1 MRVNLADVIDAIDTI
16 NEDET
21 YFYSIQDEEIVYV
34 LEDDED
40 DEFFIPL
47 PTKEEV
53 NDYQNM
59 VNFTE
64 SIEDDKKCDWF
75 ENAIH
80 GKGAFRRFRATLER
94 FGMETEWY
102 DYLEACHREL
112 AIEWC
117 EQHGIVYDTSVRS
130 EEVDDDWDEEDVV
143 VERKPIKQVQ
153 IPLRFVHI
161 DEDNYM
167 SALSLCDIYL
177 QELDQYEGVSS
188 SSDYDRAQDYLEEAL
203 EEKDIYVLS
212 DHGRFI
218 AMAICRMNGCITTI
232 TDLCVV
238 KDKRRSGVARQLVQ
252 EIQKEEVET
261 LQFEVPTNNPIMH
274 AFLQAIGYAKV
285 IHTTYTK
292 W

>member
-1 MRVNLADVIDAIDTI
+1 MKVNLLDVIDAIDTI

-21 YFYSIQDEEIVYV
+21 YFYSIQDEEIVYA
-34 LEDDED
+34 LDDGEDE
-40 DEFFIPL
+40 EFFIPL
-47 PTKEEV
+47 PTKQEV

-64 SIEDDKKCDWF
+64 TIEDDKKRDWF

-117 EQHGIVYDTSVRS
+117 EQHGIVYDMTARC
-130 EEVDDDWDEEDVV
+130 EEVDDDWVEEDVV
-143 VERKPIKQVQ
+143 AEKEPIKQLK
-153 IPLRFVHI
+153 IPLRFVRI

-167 SALSLCDIYL
+167 SALSLCDTYL
-177 QELDQYEGVSS
+177 QELDQYAGLSS
-188 SSDYDRAQDYLEEAL
+188 SSDYDRAQNYLEEAL

-218 AMAICRMNGCITTI
+218 AMAICRMNGSVTTI

-252 EIQKEEVET
+252 EIQKEEVEP
-261 LQFEVPTNNPIMH
+261 LQFEVPTNNSIMH
-274 AFLQAIGYAKV
+274 AFLQAIGYAKI
-285 IHTTYTK
+285 IHTTYSK
-292 W
+292 

>member
-1 MRVNLADVIDAIDTI
+1 MKVNLLDVIDAIDTI

-21 YFYSIQDEEIVYV
+21 YFYSIQDEEIVYA
-34 LEDDED
+34 LDDGEDE
-40 DEFFIPL
+40 EFFIPL
-47 PTKEEV
+47 PTKQEV

-64 SIEDDKKCDWF
+64 TIEDDKKRDWF

-117 EQHGIVYDTSVRS
+117 EQHGIVYDMTARC
-130 EEVDDDWDEEDVV
+130 EEVDDDWVEEDVV
-143 VERKPIKQVQ
+143 VEKEPIKQVQ
-153 IPLRFVHI
+153 IPLRFVRI

-167 SALSLCDIYL
+167 SALSLCDTYL
-177 QELDQYEGVSS
+177 QERDQYAGLSS
-188 SSDYDRAQDYLEEAL
+188 SSDYDRAQNYLEEAL
-203 EEKDIYVLS
+203 EEKDIYALS

-218 AMAICRMNGCITTI
+218 AMAICRMNGSITTI

-238 KDKRRSGVARQLVQ
+238 KDKRLSGVARQLVR
-252 EIQKEEVET
+252 EIQKVEVHP
-261 LQFEVPTNNPIMH
+261 LQFEVPTNNSIMH

-292 W
+292 

>member
-1 MRVNLADVIDAIDTI
+1 MKVNLADIVDAIDTI

-53 NDYQNM
+53 NDYQIM

-64 SIEDDKKCDWF
+64 TIEDDKKRDWF
-75 ENAIH
+75 ENAIR

-94 FGMETEWY
+94 FGMETQWY
-102 DYLEACHREL
+102 DYLEASHREL

-117 EQHGIVYDTSVRS
+117 EQHGIVYDTSIQS
-130 EEVDDDWDEEDVV
+130 EEVDDDWGEEDVV
-143 VERKPIKQVQ
+143 KEKEPIKQIQ

-161 DEDNYM
+161 DDDNYM
-167 SALSLCDIYL
+167 SALSLCDTYL
-177 QELDQYEGVSS
+177 QELDQYVGISS
-188 SSDYDRAQDYLEEAL
+188 SSDYDRAKDYLEEAL
-203 EEKDIYVLS
+203 EEKDMYVLS

-218 AMAICRMNGCITTI
+218 AMAIFRMAGSVTTI

-238 KDKRRSGVARQLVQ
+238 KDKRRSGVARKLIR
-252 EIQKEEVET
+252 EIQKEEVQP

-274 AFLQAIGYAKV
+274 AFLQAIGYAK
-285 IHTTYTK
+285 ILHTTYTK
-292 W
+292 

>member
-1 MRVNLADVIDAIDTI
+1 MKVNLLDVIDAIDTI

-21 YFYSIQDEEIVYV
+21 YFYSIQDEEIVYA
-34 LEDDED
+34 LEDGGDE
-40 DEFFIPL
+40 EFFIPL
-47 PTKEEV
+47 PTKQEV

-64 SIEDDKKCDWF
+64 TIEDDKKRDWF

-117 EQHGIVYDTSVRS
+117 EQHGIVYDMTARC
-130 EEVDDDWDEEDVV
+130 EEVDDNWIEEDVV
-143 VERKPIKQVQ
+143 AEKEPIKQVQ
-153 IPLRFVHI
+153 IPLRFVRI

-167 SALSLCDIYL
+167 SALSLCDTYL
-177 QELDQYEGVSS
+177 QELDQYAGLSS
-188 SSDYDRAQDYLEEAL
+188 SSDYDRAQNYLEEAL

-218 AMAICRMNGCITTI
+218 AMAICRMNGSVTTI

-238 KDKRRSGVARQLVQ
+238 KDKRLSGVARQLVQ
-252 EIQKEEVET
+252 EIQKEEVEP
-261 LQFEVPTNNPIMH
+261 LQFEVPTNNSIMH

-292 W
+292 

>member
-1 MRVNLADVIDAIDTI
+1 MKVNLLDVIDAIDTVS
-16 NEDET
+16 EDET
-21 YFYSIQDEEIVYV
+21 YFYSIQDEEIVYA
-34 LEDDED
+34 LDDSED

-47 PTKEEV
+47 PTKDEV

-64 SIEDDKKCDWF
+64 TIEDEKKRDWF

-167 SALSLCDIYL
+167 SALSLCDTYL
-177 QELDQYEGVSS
+177 QELDHCAGVSS

-232 TDLCVV
+232 TDLYVV

-261 LQFEVPTNNPIMH
+261 LQFEVPTNNPTMH
-274 AFLQAIGYAKV
+274 AFLQAIGYAKI

-292 W
+292 

>member
-64 SIEDDKKCDWF
+64 SIEDDKKRDWF

-130 EEVDDDWDEEDVV
+130 EEVDDNWDEEDVV
-143 VERKPIKQVQ
+143 VEKKPIKQVQ
-153 IPLRFVHI
+153 IPLRFVRI

-167 SALSLCDIYL
+167 SALSLCDTYL
-177 QELDQYEGVSS
+177 QERDQYAGLSS
-188 SSDYDRAQDYLEEAL
+188 SSDYDRAQNYLEEAL
-203 EEKDIYVLS
+203 EEKDIYALS

-218 AMAICRMNGCITTI
+218 AMAICRMNGSITTI

-238 KDKRRSGVARQLVQ
+238 KDKRLSGVARQLVR
-252 EIQKEEVET
+252 EIQKVEVHP
-261 LQFEVPTNNPIMH
+261 LQFEVPTNNSIMH

-285 IHTTYTK
+285 IHTTYSK
-292 W
+292 

>member
-1 MRVNLADVIDAIDTI
+1 MKVNLLDVIDAIDTI

-21 YFYSIQDEEIVYV
+21 YFYSIQDEEIVYA
-34 LEDDED
+34 LDDGEDE
-40 DEFFIPL
+40 EFFIPL
-47 PTKEEV
+47 PTKQEV

-64 SIEDDKKCDWF
+64 TIEDDKKRDWF

-117 EQHGIVYDTSVRS
+117 EQHGIVYDMTARC
-130 EEVDDDWDEEDVV
+130 EEVDDDWVEEDVV
-143 VERKPIKQVQ
+143 AEKEPIKQVQ
-153 IPLRFVHI
+153 IPLRFVRI

-167 SALSLCDIYL
+167 SALSLCDTYL
-177 QELDQYEGVSS
+177 QELDQYAGVSS
-188 SSDYDRAQDYLEEAL
+188 SSDYDRAQNYLEEAL

-218 AMAICRMNGCITTI
+218 AMAICRMNGSVTTI

-252 EIQKEEVET
+252 EIQKEEVEP

-274 AFLQAIGYAKV
+274 GFLQAIGYAKV

-292 W
+292 

>member
-1 MRVNLADVIDAIDTI
+1 MKVNLLDVIDAIDTI

-21 YFYSIQDEEIVYV
+21 YFYSIQDEEIVYA
-34 LEDDED
+34 LDDGEDE
-40 DEFFIPL
+40 EFFIPL
-47 PTKEEV
+47 PTKQEV

-64 SIEDDKKCDWF
+64 TIEDDKKRDWF

-117 EQHGIVYDTSVRS
+117 EQHGIVYDTSARC
-130 EEVDDDWDEEDVV
+130 EEVDDDWVEGDVV
-143 VERKPIKQVQ
+143 AEKEPIKQVQ
-153 IPLRFVHI
+153 IPLRFVRI

-167 SALSLCDIYL
+167 SALSLCDTYL
-177 QELDQYEGVSS
+177 QELDQYAGLSS
-188 SSDYDRAQDYLEEAL
+188 SSDYDRAQNYLEEAL

-218 AMAICRMNGCITTI
+218 AIAICRMNGSVTTI

-238 KDKRRSGVARQLVQ
+238 KDKRLSGVARQLVQ
-252 EIQKEEVET
+252 EIQKAEVEP
-261 LQFEVPTNNPIMH
+261 LQFEVPTNNSIMH

-292 W
+292 

>member
-1 MRVNLADVIDAIDTI
+1 MDVIDAIDTI

-64 SIEDDKKCDWF
+64 TIEDDKKRDWF
-75 ENAIH
+75 ENAIR

-94 FGMETEWY
+94 FGMETAWY
-102 DYLEACHREL
+102 DFLEASHREL

-143 VERKPIKQVQ
+143 KEKEPVKQMQ
-153 IPLRFVHI
+153 IPLRFVRI
-161 DEDNYM
+161 DDDNYM
-167 SALSLCDIYL
+167 SVLSLCDTYL
-177 QELDQYEGVSS
+177 QELDQYAGVSS

-203 EEKDIYVLS
+203 EEKDMYVLS

-218 AMAICRMNGCITTI
+218 AMAICRMDGSVTTI

-238 KDKRRSGVARQLVQ
+238 KDKRRSGVARKLIS
-252 EIQKEEVET
+252 EIQKEELQP

-274 AFLQAIGYAKV
+274 AFLQAIGYAK
-285 IHTTYTK
+285 ILHTTYTK
-292 W
+292 

>member
-1 MRVNLADVIDAIDTI
+1 MKVNLMDVIDTI

-64 SIEDDKKCDWF
+64 TIEDDKKRDWF
-75 ENAIH
+75 ENAIR

-94 FGMETEWY
+94 FGMETAWY
-102 DYLEACHREL
+102 DFLEASHREL

-143 VERKPIKQVQ
+143 KEKEPVKQMQ
-153 IPLRFVHI
+153 IPLRFVRI
-161 DEDNYM
+161 DDDNYM
-167 SALSLCDIYL
+167 SVLSLCDTYL
-177 QELDQYEGVSS
+177 QELDQYAGVSS

-203 EEKDIYVLS
+203 EEKDMYVLS

-218 AMAICRMNGCITTI
+218 AMAICRMDGSVTTI

-238 KDKRRSGVARQLVQ
+238 KDKRRSGVARKLIS
-252 EIQKEEVET
+252 EIQKEELQP

-274 AFLQAIGYAKV
+274 AFLQAIGYAK
-285 IHTTYTK
+285 ILHTTYTK
-292 W
+292 

>member
-1 MRVNLADVIDAIDTI
+1 MKVNLLDVIDAIDTI

-21 YFYSIQDEEIVYV
+21 YFYSIQDEEIVYT
-34 LEDDED
+34 LDDGEDE
-40 DEFFIPL
+40 EFFIPL
-47 PTKEEV
+47 PTKQEV

-64 SIEDDKKCDWF
+64 TIEDDKKRDWF

-117 EQHGIVYDTSVRS
+117 EQHGIVYDMTARC
-130 EEVDDDWDEEDVV
+130 EEVDDDWVEEDVV
-143 VERKPIKQVQ
+143 AEKEPIKQVQ
-153 IPLRFVHI
+153 IPLRFVRI

-167 SALSLCDIYL
+167 SALSLCDTYL
-177 QELDQYEGVSS
+177 QELDQYAGLSP

-218 AMAICRMNGCITTI
+218 AIAICRMNGSVTTI

-238 KDKRRSGVARQLVQ
+238 KDKRLSGVARQLVQ
-252 EIQKEEVET
+252 EIQKAEVEP
-261 LQFEVPTNNPIMH
+261 LQFEVPTNNSIMH

-292 W
+292 

>member
-1 MRVNLADVIDAIDTI
+1 MKVNLLDVIDAIDTI

-21 YFYSIQDEEIVYV
+21 YFYSIQDEEIVYA
-34 LEDDED
+34 LDDGEDE
-40 DEFFIPL
+40 EFFIPL
-47 PTKEEV
+47 PTKQEV

-64 SIEDDKKCDWF
+64 TIEDDKKRDWF

-117 EQHGIVYDTSVRS
+117 EQHGIVYDTSARC
-130 EEVDDDWDEEDVV
+130 EEVDDDWVEGDVV
-143 VERKPIKQVQ
+143 AEREPIKQVQ
-153 IPLRFVHI
+153 IPLRFVRI

-167 SALSLCDIYL
+167 SALSLCDTYL
-177 QELDQYEGVSS
+177 QELDQYAGVSS
-188 SSDYDRAQDYLEEAL
+188 SSDYDRAQNYLEEAL

-218 AMAICRMNGCITTI
+218 AMAICRMNGSVTTI

-252 EIQKEEVET
+252 EIQKEEVEP

-274 AFLQAIGYAKV
+274 AFLQAIGYAK
-285 IHTTYTK
+285 ILHTTYTK
-292 W
+292 

>member
-1 MRVNLADVIDAIDTI
+1 MKVNLLDVIDAIDTI

-21 YFYSIQDEEIVYV
+21 YFYSIQDEEIVYA
-34 LEDDED
+34 LDDGEDE
-40 DEFFIPL
+40 EFFIPL
-47 PTKEEV
+47 PTKQEV

-64 SIEDDKKCDWF
+64 TIEDDKKRDWF

-117 EQHGIVYDTSVRS
+117 EQHGIVYDMTARC
-130 EEVDDDWDEEDVV
+130 EEVDDDWVEEDVV
-143 VERKPIKQVQ
+143 VEKEPIKQVH
-153 IPLRFVHI
+153 IPLRFVRI

-167 SALSLCDIYL
+167 SALSLCDTYL
-177 QELDQYEGVSS
+177 QELDQYAGLSS
-188 SSDYDRAQDYLEEAL
+188 SSDYDRAQNYLEEAL

-218 AMAICRMNGCITTI
+218 AMAICRMNGSVTTI

-252 EIQKEEVET
+252 EIQKEEVEP
-261 LQFEVPTNNPIMH
+261 LQFEVPTNNSIMH

-285 IHTTYTK
+285 IHTTYSK
-292 W
+292 

>member
-252 EIQKEEVET
+252 EIQKEEVEP
-261 LQFEVPTNNPIMH
+261 LQFEVPTNNPTMH
-274 AFLQAIGYAKV
+274 AFLQAIGYAKI

-292 W
+292 

>member
-1 MRVNLADVIDAIDTI
+1 MKVNLLDVIDAIDTI
-16 NEDET
+16 NEEET
-21 YFYSIQDEEIVYV
+21 YFYSIQDEEIVYA
-34 LEDDED
+34 LDDGEDE
-40 DEFFIPL
+40 EFFIPL
-47 PTKEEV
+47 PTKQEV

-64 SIEDDKKCDWF
+64 TIEDDKKRDWF

-80 GKGAFRRFRATLER
+80 GKGAFRRFRATLQR

-102 DYLEACHREL
+102 DYLEASHREL

-130 EEVDDDWDEEDVV
+130 EVVDDDWDEEDVV

-153 IPLRFVHI
+153 IPLRFVRV

-177 QELDQYEGVSS
+177 QELDQYAGVSS
-188 SSDYDRAQDYLEEAL
+188 FSDYERAQDYLEEAL

-218 AMAICRMNGCITTI
+218 AMAICRMNGSITTI

-238 KDKRRSGVARQLVQ
+238 KDKRRSGIARQLVQ
-252 EIQKEEVET
+252 EIQKEEVEP

-285 IHTTYTK
+285 IHTTYSK
-292 W
+292 

>member
-64 SIEDDKKCDWF
+64 SIEDDKKRDWF

-117 EQHGIVYDTSVRS
+117 EQHGVVYDTSVRS

-218 AMAICRMNGCITTI
+218 AMAIFRMDGSITTI

-238 KDKRRSGVARQLVQ
+238 KDKRRSGVARKLIS
-252 EIQKEEVET
+252 EIQKEEVQP

-274 AFLQAIGYAKV
+274 AFLQAIGYAK
-285 IHTTYTK
+285 ILHTTYTK
-292 W
+292 

>member
-64 SIEDDKKCDWF
+64 SIEDDKKRDWF

-80 GKGAFRRFRATLER
+80 GKGALRRFRATLER

-167 SALSLCDIYL
+167 SALSLCDTYL
-177 QELDQYEGVSS
+177 QELDHCAGVSS

-232 TDLCVV
+232 TDLYVV

-292 W
+292 

>member
-1 MRVNLADVIDAIDTI
+1 MKVNLLDVIDAIDTI
-16 NEDET
+16 NEEET
-21 YFYSIQDEEIVYV
+21 YFYSIQDEEIVYA
-34 LEDDED
+34 LDDGEDE
-40 DEFFIPL
+40 EFFIPL
-47 PTKEEV
+47 PTKQEV

-64 SIEDDKKCDWF
+64 TIEDDKKRDWF

-80 GKGAFRRFRATLER
+80 GNGAFRRFRATLQR

-130 EEVDDDWDEEDVV
+130 EVVDDDWDEEDVV

-153 IPLRFVHI
+153 IPLRFVRV

-177 QELDQYEGVSS
+177 QELDQYAGVSS
-188 SSDYDRAQDYLEEAL
+188 FSDYERAQDYLEEAL
-203 EEKDIYVLS
+203 EEIDIYVLS

-218 AMAICRMNGCITTI
+218 AMAICRMNGSITTI

-238 KDKRRSGVARQLVQ
+238 KDKRRSGIARQLVQ
-252 EIQKEEVET
+252 EIQKEEVEP

-285 IHTTYTK
+285 IHTTYSK
-292 W
+292 

>member
-1 MRVNLADVIDAIDTI
+1 MDVIDAIDTI

-64 SIEDDKKCDWF
+64 TIEDDKKRDWF
-75 ENAIH
+75 ENAIR

-94 FGMETEWY
+94 FGMETAWY
-102 DYLEACHREL
+102 DFLEASHREL

-130 EEVDDDWDEEDVV
+130 EEEDDDWDEEDVV
-143 VERKPIKQVQ
+143 KEKEPVKQMQ
-153 IPLRFVHI
+153 IPLRFVRI

-167 SALSLCDIYL
+167 SALSLCDTYL
-177 QELDQYEGVSS
+177 QELDQYAGVSS

-203 EEKDIYVLS
+203 EEKDMYVLS

-218 AMAICRMNGCITTI
+218 AMAICRMDGCVTTI

-238 KDKRRSGVARQLVQ
+238 KDKRRSGVARKLIS
-252 EIQKEEVET
+252 EIQKE
-261 LQFEVPTNNPIMH
+261 
-274 AFLQAIGYAKV
+274 
-285 IHTTYTK
+285 
-292 W
+292 

>member
-64 SIEDDKKCDWF
+64 SIEDDKKRDWF

-167 SALSLCDIYL
+167 SALSLCDTYL
-177 QELDQYEGVSS
+177 QELDHCAGVSS

-232 TDLCVV
+232 TDLYVV

-261 LQFEVPTNNPIMH
+261 LQFEIPTNNPIMH

-292 W
+292 

>member
-1 MRVNLADVIDAIDTI
+1 MKVNLLDVIDAIDTI

-21 YFYSIQDEEIVYV
+21 YFYSIQDEEIVYA
-34 LEDDED
+34 LDDGEDE
-40 DEFFIPL
+40 EFFIPL
-47 PTKEEV
+47 PTKQEV

-64 SIEDDKKCDWF
+64 TIEDDKKRDWF

-117 EQHGIVYDTSVRS
+117 EQHGIVYDMTARC
-130 EEVDDDWDEEDVV
+130 EEVDDDWVEEDVV

-153 IPLRFVHI
+153 IPLRFVRI

-167 SALSLCDIYL
+167 SALSLCDTYL
-177 QELDQYEGVSS
+177 QELDQYAGVSS

-252 EIQKEEVET
+252 EIQKEEVEP

-285 IHTTYTK
+285 IHTTYSK
-292 W
+292 

>member
-64 SIEDDKKCDWF
+64 TIEDDKKRDWF

-167 SALSLCDIYL
+167 SALSLCDTYL
-177 QELDQYEGVSS
+177 QELDHCAGVSS

-274 AFLQAIGYAKV
+274 VFLQAIGYAKV

-292 W
+292 

>member
-64 SIEDDKKCDWF
+64 SIEDDKKRDWF

-285 IHTTYTK
+285 IHTTYSK
-292 W
+292 

>member
-21 YFYSIQDEEIVYV
+21 YFYSIQDEEIVYA

-64 SIEDDKKCDWF
+64 TIEDDKKRDWF

-117 EQHGIVYDTSVRS
+117 EQHGIIYDTSVRS

-143 VERKPIKQVQ
+143 EKKEPIKQVQ
-153 IPLRFVHI
+153 IPLRFVRV

-167 SALSLCDIYL
+167 SALSLCDTYL
-177 QELDQYEGVSS
+177 QELNQYAGVSS
-188 SSDYDRAQDYLEEAL
+188 FSDYDRAQDYLEEAL

-218 AMAICRMNGCITTI
+218 AMAICRMNDSITTI

-252 EIQKEEVET
+252 KIQDEEVEP
-261 LQFEVPTNNPIMH
+261 LQFEVPTNNPTMH

-285 IHTTYTK
+285 IHTTYSK
-292 W
+292 

>member
-1 MRVNLADVIDAIDTI
+1 MKVNLMDVIDAIDTI

-64 SIEDDKKCDWF
+64 TIEDDKKRDWF
-75 ENAIH
+75 ENAIR

-94 FGMETEWY
+94 FGMETAWY
-102 DYLEACHREL
+102 DFLEASHREL

-143 VERKPIKQVQ
+143 KEKEPVKQMQ
-153 IPLRFVHI
+153 IPLRFVRI
-161 DEDNYM
+161 DDDNYM
-167 SALSLCDIYL
+167 SVLSLCDTYL
-177 QELDQYEGVSS
+177 QELDQYAGVSS

-203 EEKDIYVLS
+203 EEKDMYVLS

-218 AMAICRMNGCITTI
+218 AMAICRMDGSVTTI

-238 KDKRRSGVARQLVQ
+238 KDKRRSGVARKLIS
-252 EIQKEEVET
+252 EIQKEELQP

-274 AFLQAIGYAKV
+274 AFLQAIGYAK
-285 IHTTYTK
+285 ILHTTYTK
-292 W
+292 

>member
-1 MRVNLADVIDAIDTI
+1 MDVIDAIDTI

-64 SIEDDKKCDWF
+64 TIEDDKKRDWF
-75 ENAIH
+75 ENAIR

-94 FGMETEWY
+94 FGMETAWY
-102 DYLEACHREL
+102 DYLEASHREL

-143 VERKPIKQVQ
+143 KEKEPVKQMQ
-153 IPLRFVHI
+153 IPLRFVRI
-161 DEDNYM
+161 DDDNYM
-167 SALSLCDIYL
+167 SVLSLCDTYL
-177 QELDQYEGVSS
+177 QELDQYAGVSS

-203 EEKDIYVLS
+203 EEKDMYVLS

-218 AMAICRMNGCITTI
+218 AMAICRMDGSVTTI

-238 KDKRRSGVARQLVQ
+238 KDKRRSGVARKLIS
-252 EIQKEEVET
+252 EIQKEEVQP
-261 LQFEVPTNNPIMH
+261 LQFEVPTNNPNMH
-274 AFLQAIGYAKV
+274 AFLQAIGYAK
-285 IHTTYTK
+285 ILHTTYTK
-292 W
+292 

>member
-1 MRVNLADVIDAIDTI
+1 MKVNLLDVIDAIDTI

-21 YFYSIQDEEIVYV
+21 YFYSIQDEEIVYA
-34 LEDDED
+34 LDDGEDE
-40 DEFFIPL
+40 EFFIPL
-47 PTKEEV
+47 PTKQEV

-64 SIEDDKKCDWF
+64 TIEDDKKRDWF

-117 EQHGIVYDTSVRS
+117 EQHGIVYDMTARC

-143 VERKPIKQVQ
+143 AEKEPIKQVQ
-153 IPLRFVHI
+153 IPLRFVRI

-167 SALSLCDIYL
+167 SALSLCDTYL
-177 QELDQYEGVSS
+177 QELDQYAGVSS
-188 SSDYDRAQDYLEEAL
+188 SSDYDRAQNYLEEAL

-218 AMAICRMNGCITTI
+218 AMAICRMNGSVTTI

-238 KDKRRSGVARQLVQ
+238 KDKRLNGVARQLVQ
-252 EIQKEEVET
+252 EIQKEEVEP

-274 AFLQAIGYAKV
+274 VFLQAIGYAKI
-285 IHTTYTK
+285 IHTTYSK
-292 W
+292 

>member
-1 MRVNLADVIDAIDTI
+1 MKVNLLDVIDAIDTI
-16 NEDET
+16 NEEET
-21 YFYSIQDEEIVYV
+21 YFYSIQDEEIVYT
-34 LEDDED
+34 LDDGEDE
-40 DEFFIPL
+40 EFFIPL
-47 PTKEEV
+47 PTKQEV

-64 SIEDDKKCDWF
+64 TIEDDKKRDWF

-117 EQHGIVYDTSVRS
+117 EQHGIVYDMTARC

-143 VERKPIKQVQ
+143 AEKEPIKQEQ
-153 IPLRFVHI
+153 IPLRFVRI

-167 SALSLCDIYL
+167 SALSLCDTYL
-177 QELDQYEGVSS
+177 QELDQYAGLSS
-188 SSDYDRAQDYLEEAL
+188 SSDYDRAQNYLEEAL
-203 EEKDIYVLS
+203 EEEDIYVLS

-218 AMAICRMNGCITTI
+218 AMAICRMNGSVTTI
-232 TDLCVV
+232 SDLCVV

-252 EIQKEEVET
+252 EIQKEEVEP

-285 IHTTYTK
+285 IHTTYSK
-292 W
+292 

>member
-1 MRVNLADVIDAIDTI
+1 MDVIDAIDTI

-64 SIEDDKKCDWF
+64 SIEDDKKRDWF

-102 DYLEACHREL
+102 DYLEACHRAL

-167 SALSLCDIYL
+167 SALSLCDTYL
-177 QELDQYEGVSS
+177 QELDHCAGVSS
-188 SSDYDRAQDYLEEAL
+188 SSDYDRAQDYLEESL

-218 AMAICRMNGCITTI
+218 AMAICRMDGSVTTI

-238 KDKRRSGVARQLVQ
+238 KDKRRSGVAHQLIC
-252 EIQKEEVET
+252 EIQKEEVQP
-261 LQFEVPTNNPIMH
+261 LHFEVPTNNPNMH
-274 AFLQAIGYAKV
+274 AFLQAIGYAKI

-292 W
+292 

>member
-1 MRVNLADVIDAIDTI
+1 MKVNLLDVIDAIDTI

-21 YFYSIQDEEIVYV
+21 YFYSIQDEEIVYA
-34 LEDDED
+34 LDDGEDE
-40 DEFFIPL
+40 EFFIPL
-47 PTKEEV
+47 PTKQEV

-64 SIEDDKKCDWF
+64 TIEDDKKRDWF

-117 EQHGIVYDTSVRS
+117 EQHGIVYDMTARC
-130 EEVDDDWDEEDVV
+130 EEVDDNWIEEDVV
-143 VERKPIKQVQ
+143 AEKEPIKQVQ
-153 IPLRFVHI
+153 IPLRFVRI

-167 SALSLCDIYL
+167 SALSLCDTYL
-177 QELDQYEGVSS
+177 QELDHCAGVSS

-218 AMAICRMNGCITTI
+218 AMAICRMNGSVTTI

-252 EIQKEEVET
+252 EIQKAEVHP
-261 LQFEVPTNNPIMH
+261 LQFEVPTNNSIMH

-285 IHTTYTK
+285 IHTTYSK
-292 W
+292 

>member
-1 MRVNLADVIDAIDTI
+1 MKVNLLDVIDAIDTI

-21 YFYSIQDEEIVYV
+21 YFYSIQDEEIVYA
-34 LEDDED
+34 LDDGEDE
-40 DEFFIPL
+40 EFFIPL
-47 PTKEEV
+47 PTKQEV

-64 SIEDDKKCDWF
+64 TIEDDKKRDWF

-117 EQHGIVYDTSVRS
+117 EQHGIVYDTSARC
-130 EEVDDDWDEEDVV
+130 EEVDDDWVEEDVV
-143 VERKPIKQVQ
+143 AEKEPIKQVQ
-153 IPLRFVHI
+153 IPLRFVRI

-167 SALSLCDIYL
+167 SALSLCDTYL
-177 QELDQYEGVSS
+177 QELDQYAGLSS
-188 SSDYDRAQDYLEEAL
+188 SSDYDRAQNYLEEAL

-218 AMAICRMNGCITTI
+218 AMAICRMNGSVTTI

-252 EIQKEEVET
+252 EIQKAEVHP
-261 LQFEVPTNNPIMH
+261 LQFEVPTNNSIMH
-274 AFLQAIGYAKV
+274 AFLQAVGYAKV
-285 IHTTYTK
+285 IHTTYSK
-292 W
+292 

>member
-1 MRVNLADVIDAIDTI
+1 MKVNLLDVIDAIDTI

-64 SIEDDKKCDWF
+64 SIEDDKKRDWF

-117 EQHGIVYDTSVRS
+117 EQHGVVYDTSVRS

-143 VERKPIKQVQ
+143 VEKKPIKQVQ
-153 IPLRFVHI
+153 IPLRFVRI

-167 SALSLCDIYL
+167 SALSLCDTYL

-292 W
+292 

>member
-1 MRVNLADVIDAIDTI
+1 MKVNLLDVIDAIDTI

-21 YFYSIQDEEIVYV
+21 YFYSIQDEEIVYA
-34 LEDDED
+34 LDDGEDE
-40 DEFFIPL
+40 EFFIPL
-47 PTKEEV
+47 PTKQEV

-64 SIEDDKKCDWF
+64 TIEDDKKRDWF

-117 EQHGIVYDTSVRS
+117 EQHGIVYDTSARC
-130 EEVDDDWDEEDVV
+130 EEVDDDWVEGDVV
-143 VERKPIKQVQ
+143 AEKEPIKQVQ
-153 IPLRFVHI
+153 IPLRFVRI

-167 SALSLCDIYL
+167 SALSLCDTYL
-177 QELDQYEGVSS
+177 QELDQYAGVSS
-188 SSDYDRAQDYLEEAL
+188 SSDYDRAQNYLEEAL

-218 AMAICRMNGCITTI
+218 AMAICRMNGSVTTI

-252 EIQKEEVET
+252 EIQKEEVEP

-292 W
+292 

>member
-1 MRVNLADVIDAIDTI
+1 
-16 NEDET
+16 
-21 YFYSIQDEEIVYV
+21 
-34 LEDDED
+34 
-40 DEFFIPL
+40 
-47 PTKEEV
+47 
-53 NDYQNM
+53 
-59 VNFTE
+59 
-64 SIEDDKKCDWF
+64 
-75 ENAIH
+75 
-80 GKGAFRRFRATLER
+80 
-94 FGMETEWY
+94 METEWY

-117 EQHGIVYDTSVRS
+117 EQHGVVYDTSVRS
-130 EEVDDDWDEEDVV
+130 EEIDDDWDEEDVV

-153 IPLRFVHI
+153 IPLRFVRI

-167 SALSLCDIYL
+167 SALSLCDTYL
-177 QELDQYEGVSS
+177 QELDQYAGLSP

-218 AMAICRMNGCITTI
+218 AMAICRMNGSITTI

-238 KDKRRSGVARQLVQ
+238 KDKRRSGIARQLVQ

-261 LQFEVPTNNPIMH
+261 LQFEVPTNNLIMH
-274 AFLQAIGYAKV
+274 AFLQAIGYAKI

-292 W
+292 

>member
-1 MRVNLADVIDAIDTI
+1 MKVNLADVVDAIDTI

-53 NDYQNM
+53 NDYQIM

-64 SIEDDKKCDWF
+64 TIEDDKKRDWF

-130 EEVDDDWDEEDVV
+130 EEVDDDWDEENV
-143 VERKPIKQVQ
+143 VEKKEPIKQVQ
-153 IPLRFVHI
+153 IPLRFVRV

-167 SALSLCDIYL
+167 SALSLCDTYL
-177 QELDQYEGVSS
+177 KELDQYAGISS
-188 SSDYDRAQDYLEEAL
+188 SSNYDRAKDYLEDAL
-203 EEKDIYVLS
+203 EEKDMYVLS

-218 AMAICRMNGCITTI
+218 AMAIFRMDGSVTTI

-238 KDKRRSGVARQLVQ
+238 KDKRRSGVARKLIS
-252 EIQKEEVET
+252 EIQKEEVQP

-274 AFLQAIGYAKV
+274 AFLQAIGYAK
-285 IHTTYTK
+285 ILHTTYTK
-292 W
+292 